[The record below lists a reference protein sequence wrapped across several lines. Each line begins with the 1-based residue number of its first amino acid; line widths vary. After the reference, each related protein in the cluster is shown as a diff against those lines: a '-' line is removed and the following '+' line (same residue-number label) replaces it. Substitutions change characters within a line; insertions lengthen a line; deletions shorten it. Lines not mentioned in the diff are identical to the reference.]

1 MMVSEEEY
9 STARQQGKGKAKG
22 QSVRTVLTP
31 HVSHGVPF
39 EVGADTDP
47 QYEHLTL
54 GDPL

>member
-1 MMVSEEEY
+1 MKWQNQKRSWALQDSKV
-9 STARQQGKGKAKG
+9 KGKDKG
-22 QSVRTVLTP
+22 VRTVLTP
-31 HVSHGVPF
+31 HVSHGVPL